1 MVWVRQYQGMSG
13 KQHSLCAGGPGG
25 REHNAQNA
33 PNKQYANQLSQ
44 RHGGDGR
51 HSNVCSAHHIGVVPF
66 IKKEPAVLVLLG
78 FAMIAVFMVLIM
90 TKKLTPVLALIIVPT
105 VFGLFA
111 GAGLGIGDMVM
122 DSMKSMTSTAALLM
136 FAIIYFGLMI
146 DVGLFDPLVRFILR
160 KLGNDPAKVVLG
172 TALLAAAVSLDGDGS
187 TTFILTTAAM
197 LPIYLRLKMSPVV
210 LTCVAGLANGTM
222 NIVPWGGPTARAA
235 TALKID
241 VNDVFVPMIPSLI
254 AGLAVVLAFAWLLG
268 LQERNRLRAT
278 QPEIWGTPSTAEPFT
293 TDAFDGGSSAGGS
306 RTGGSGS
313 APVPAAGGPGGL
325 SLEGSSVAVLERTE
339 TLVDDSDTAMADTAL
354 DPNRKTLRPKL
365 QWFNLGLTVAVMGM
379 LIADL
384 VPLPYVFMVGSA
396 IALLVNFPKVKDQG
410 AQLVAHAPS
419 IVAVVSMVMAAAVL
433 TGVLTGTG
441 MVEAMSA
448 WLVQII
454 PSDMGPLM
462 AVITGV
468 LSIPMTFFMSN
479 DAFYFGVLP
488 VLAETAGHYGISA
501 ADMARASITGQPFH
515 MQSPLVPAILL
526 LVSLAKV
533 DLGDHHKKVLW
544 RSAVVSLVMLGVGML
559 TGAIGIG

>member
-1 MVWVRQYQGMSG
+1 M
-13 KQHSLCAGGPGG
+13 
-25 REHNAQNA
+25 
-33 PNKQYANQLSQ
+33 
-44 RHGGDGR
+44 
-51 HSNVCSAHHIGVVPF
+51 
-66 IKKEPAVLVLLG
+66 KKEPAVLVLLG

-111 GAGLGIGDMVM
+111 GAGLGIGDMVL

-172 TALLAAAVSLDGDGS
+172 TAILAAAVSLDGDGS

-197 LPIYLRLKMSPVV
+197 LPVYLRLKMSPVV

-222 NIVPWGGPTARAA
+222 NILPWGGPTARAA
-235 TALKID
+235 SALNLS
-241 VNDVFVPMIPSLI
+241 VSEVFVPMIPSLI
-254 AGLAVVLAFAWLLG
+254 AGLVVVFVFAWLLG

-278 QPEIWGTPSTAEPFT
+278 APEIWDSADGS
-293 TDAFDGGSSAGGS
+293 DGGAFDGGSG
-306 RTGGSGS
+306 TGRFGFGRKGS
-313 APVPAAGGPGGL
+313 APAGGVPAGGVPATG
-325 SLEGSSVAVLERTE
+325 GSSVAVLERTE
-339 TLVDDSDTAMADTAL
+339 DLVDERDTAMADTAL
-354 DPNRKTLRPKL
+354 DPNRPTLRPKL
-365 QWFNLGLTVAVMGM
+365 LWFNLGLTVAIMALLV
-379 LIADL
+379 ADL
-384 VPLPYVFMVGSA
+384 VPLPFVFMVGSA

-410 AQLVAHAPS
+410 AQLIAHAPS

-433 TGVLTGTG
+433 TGVLNGTG
-441 MVEAMSA
+441 MVEAMSQ
-448 WLVQII
+448 WLVAII
-454 PSDMGPLM
+454 PSDMGPFM

-488 VLAETAGHYGISA
+488 VLSETAGHYGISA

-515 MQSPLVPAILL
+515 LQSPLVPAILL

-544 RSAVVSLVMLGVGML
+544 RTAVVSLVMLGVGVA

>member
-1 MVWVRQYQGMSG
+1 
-13 KQHSLCAGGPGG
+13 
-25 REHNAQNA
+25 
-33 PNKQYANQLSQ
+33 
-44 RHGGDGR
+44 
-51 HSNVCSAHHIGVVPF
+51 
-66 IKKEPAVLVLLG
+66 
-78 FAMIAVFMVLIM
+78 MIAVFMVLIM

-111 GAGLGIGDMVM
+111 GAGLGIGDMVL

-172 TALLAAAVSLDGDGS
+172 TAILAAAVSLDGDGS

-197 LPIYLRLKMSPVV
+197 LPVYLRLKMSPVV

-222 NIVPWGGPTARAA
+222 NILPWGGPTARAA

-254 AGLAVVLAFAWLLG
+254 AGLVVVFAFAWLLG
-268 LQERNRLRAT
+268 LQERNRLRAIA
-278 QPEIWGTPSTAEPFT
+278 PEIWGMPDTAEQFT
-293 TDAFDGGSSAGGS
+293 AEEFDGGSTA
-306 RTGGSGS
+306 GGSGS
-313 APVPAAGGPGGL
+313 GTAPVPATGGPAVG
-325 SLEGSSVAVLERTE
+325 GSSVAVLERNE
-339 TLVDDSDTAMADTAL
+339 ILADATLVDDRDSAMADTAL

-365 QWFNLGLTVAVMGM
+365 LWFNLGLTVAVMVM
-379 LIADL
+379 LVADL
-384 VPLPYVFMVGSA
+384 VPLPFVFMVGSA
-396 IALLVNFPKVKDQG
+396 IALLVNFPNVKDQG
-410 AQLVAHAPS
+410 AQLIAHAPS

-454 PSDMGPLM
+454 PTSMGPFM
-462 AVITGV
+462 AIITGV

-488 VLAETAGHYGISA
+488 VLSETAAHYGISA
-501 ADMARASITGQPFH
+501 AEMARASITGQPFH
-515 MQSPLVPAILL
+515 LQSPLVPAILL

-544 RSAVVSLVMLGVGML
+544 RTAVISLVMLGVGVL

>member
-1 MVWVRQYQGMSG
+1 M
-13 KQHSLCAGGPGG
+13 
-25 REHNAQNA
+25 
-33 PNKQYANQLSQ
+33 
-44 RHGGDGR
+44 
-51 HSNVCSAHHIGVVPF
+51 
-66 IKKEPAVLVLLG
+66 KKEPAVLVLLG

-111 GAGLGIGDMVM
+111 GAGLGIGDMVL

-160 KLGNDPAKVVLG
+160 RLGNDPAKVVLG
-172 TALLAAAVSLDGDGS
+172 TAVLAAAVSLDGDGS

-197 LPIYLRLKMSPVV
+197 LPVYLRLKMSPVV

-222 NIVPWGGPTARAA
+222 NILPWGGPTARAA
-235 TALKID
+235 SALNLS
-241 VNDVFVPMIPSLI
+241 VSDVFVPMIPSLI
-254 AGLAVVLAFAWLLG
+254 AGLVVVFVFAWLLG
-268 LQERNRLRAT
+268 LQERNRLRAVA
-278 QPEIWGTPSTAEPFT
+278 PEIWESADT
-293 TDAFDGGSSAGGS
+293 FDGGTANIGSGNGGS
-306 RTGGSGS
+306 RFGFGRKGSTPVGGVPAIGS
-313 APVPAAGGPGGL
+313 PAAG
-325 SLEGSSVAVLERTE
+325 GSSVAVLERTE
-339 TLVDDSDTAMADTAL
+339 DLVDERDSAMADTAL
-354 DPNRKTLRPKL
+354 DPNRATLRPKL
-365 QWFNLGLTVAVMGM
+365 QWFNLGLTVAIMALLV
-379 LIADL
+379 ADL
-384 VPLPYVFMVGSA
+384 VPLPFVFMVGSA
-396 IALLVNFPKVKDQG
+396 IALLVNFPRLKDQS
-410 AQLVAHAPS
+410 AQLIAHAPS

-433 TGVLTGTG
+433 TGVLNGTG
-441 MVEAMSA
+441 MVTAMSE
-448 WLVQII
+448 WLVAII
-454 PSDMGPLM
+454 PSDMGPFM

-488 VLAETAGHYGISA
+488 VLSETAGHYGISA

-515 MQSPLVPAILL
+515 LQSPLVPAILL

-544 RSAVVSLVMLGVGML
+544 RTAVVSLVMLAVGVL

>member
-1 MVWVRQYQGMSG
+1 
-13 KQHSLCAGGPGG
+13 
-25 REHNAQNA
+25 
-33 PNKQYANQLSQ
+33 
-44 RHGGDGR
+44 
-51 HSNVCSAHHIGVVPF
+51 
-66 IKKEPAVLVLLG
+66 VLVLLG

-111 GAGLGIGDMVM
+111 GAGLGIGDMVL

-146 DVGLFDPLVRFILR
+146 DVGLFDPLVKFILR

-172 TALLAAAVSLDGDGS
+172 TAILAAAVSLDGDGS

-197 LPIYLRLKMSPVV
+197 LPVYLRLKMSPVV

-222 NIVPWGGPTARAA
+222 NILPWGGPTARAA
-235 TALKID
+235 TALKLD

-254 AGLAVVLAFAWLLG
+254 VGLVVVFVFSWLLG
-268 LQERNRLRAT
+268 LQERNRLRAAA
-278 QPEIWGTPSTAEPFT
+278 PEIWGTPDTAEK
-293 TDAFDGGSSAGGS
+293 FDGGASAPSAGTVRNGS
-306 RTGGSGS
+306 RTPGTGTPAVGGSPAGS
-313 APVPAAGGPGGL
+313 G
-325 SLEGSSVAVLERTE
+325 VAVLERTE
-339 TLVDDSDTAMADTAL
+339 TLVDDRDSAMADTAL
-354 DPNRKTLRPKL
+354 DPNRTTLRPKL
-365 QWFNLGLTVAVMGM
+365 FWFNLGLTVAVMVV
-379 LIADL
+379 LVANV
-384 VPLPYVFMVGSA
+384 VPLPFVFMVGSA

-410 AQLVAHAPS
+410 AQLIAHAPS

-433 TGVLTGTG
+433 TGVLKGTG

-454 PSDMGPLM
+454 PTDMGPFM

-488 VLAETAGHYGISA
+488 VLSETAGHYGVSA
-501 ADMARASITGQPFH
+501 AEMARASITGQPFH
-515 MQSPLVPAILL
+515 LQSPLVPAILL

-544 RSAVVSLVMLGVGML
+544 RTAVISLVMLGVGML

>member
-1 MVWVRQYQGMSG
+1 M
-13 KQHSLCAGGPGG
+13 
-25 REHNAQNA
+25 
-33 PNKQYANQLSQ
+33 
-44 RHGGDGR
+44 
-51 HSNVCSAHHIGVVPF
+51 
-66 IKKEPAVLVLLG
+66 LVILG

-146 DVGLFDPLVRFILR
+146 DVGLFDPLVKFILR

-172 TALLAAAVSLDGDGS
+172 TAILAAAVSLDGDGS
-187 TTFILTTAAM
+187 TTFILTTAAL
-197 LPIYLRLKMSPVV
+197 LPVYLRLKMSPVV

-222 NIVPWGGPTARAA
+222 NILPWGGPTARAA

-241 VNDVFVPMIPSLI
+241 VNDVFVPMIPSLV
-254 AGLAVVLAFAWLLG
+254 AGLVVVLAFSWLLG

-278 QPEIWGTPSTAEPFT
+278 APEIWGVPDTAE
-293 TDAFDGGSSAGGS
+293 DFDGG
-306 RTGGSGS
+306 TT
-313 APVPAAGGPGGL
+313 AGGPGTGRGRKGGNPGGAAPAVGG
-325 SLEGSSVAVLERTE
+325 SLAGSSVAVLERTD
-339 TLVDDSDTAMADTAL
+339 TLLEDSGAGLTDTAL
-354 DPNRKTLRPKL
+354 DPNRSTLRPKL
-365 QWFNLGLTVAVMGM
+365 FWFNLALTVAVMVV
-379 LIADL
+379 L
-384 VPLPYVFMVGSA
+384 VANIIPLPFVFMVGAA

-410 AQLVAHAPS
+410 AQLIAHAPS

-433 TGVLTGTG
+433 TGVLKGTG

-454 PSDMGPLM
+454 PTSMGPFM
-462 AVITGV
+462 AVITGI

-488 VLAETAGHYGISA
+488 VLSETAAHYGVGA

-515 MQSPLVPAILL
+515 LQSPLVPAILL

-544 RSAVVSLVMLGVGML
+544 RTAVISLVMLGVGML

>member
-1 MVWVRQYQGMSG
+1 M
-13 KQHSLCAGGPGG
+13 
-25 REHNAQNA
+25 
-33 PNKQYANQLSQ
+33 
-44 RHGGDGR
+44 
-51 HSNVCSAHHIGVVPF
+51 
-66 IKKEPAVLVLLG
+66 KKEPAVLVLLG

-105 VFGLFA
+105 IFGLFA
-111 GAGLGIGDMVM
+111 GAGLGIGPMVM

-172 TALLAAAVSLDGDGS
+172 TAILAAAVSLDGDGS
-187 TTFILTTAAM
+187 TTFILTTAAL
-197 LPIYLRLKMSPVV
+197 LPVYLRLKMSPVV

-222 NIVPWGGPTARAA
+222 NILPWGGPTARAA

-241 VNDVFVPMIPSLI
+241 VNDVFVPMVPSLI
-254 AGLAVVLAFAWLLG
+254 AGLIVVLVFSWLLG
-268 LQERNRLRAT
+268 LQERNRLRAVA
-278 QPEIWGTPSTAEPFT
+278 PEIWGVPDSAA
-293 TDAFDGGSSAGGS
+293 AFDGDADSAAGGMTAGGITAGGS
-306 RTGGSGS
+306 GRGGRNGS
-313 APVPAAGGPGGL
+313 PAGTSPAGGG
-325 SLEGSSVAVLERTE
+325 SVAVLERTE
-339 TLVDDSDTAMADTAL
+339 TLVDDRDSAMADTAL

-365 QWFNLGLTVAVMGM
+365 FWFNLGLTVAVMVT
-379 LIADL
+379 L
-384 VPLPYVFMVGSA
+384 VANIIPLPFVFMVGSA

-410 AQLVAHAPS
+410 AQLIAHAPS

-433 TGVLTGTG
+433 TGVLNGTG
-441 MVEAMSA
+441 MVKAMSE
-448 WLVQII
+448 WLVAII
-454 PSDMGPLM
+454 PSDMGPFM

-488 VLAETAGHYGISA
+488 VLSETAAHYGVSA

-515 MQSPLVPAILL
+515 LQSPLVPAILL

-533 DLGDHHKKVLW
+533 ELGDHHKKVLW
-544 RSAVVSLVMLGVGML
+544 RTAVISLVMLGVGVA

>member
-1 MVWVRQYQGMSG
+1 M
-13 KQHSLCAGGPGG
+13 
-25 REHNAQNA
+25 
-33 PNKQYANQLSQ
+33 
-44 RHGGDGR
+44 
-51 HSNVCSAHHIGVVPF
+51 
-66 IKKEPAVLVLLG
+66 LVLLG

-105 VFGLFA
+105 IFGLFA
-111 GAGLGIGDMVM
+111 GAGLGIGPMVM
-122 DSMKSMTSTAALLM
+122 DSMKSMPSTAALLM

-172 TALLAAAVSLDGDGS
+172 TAILAAAVSLDGDGS

-197 LPIYLRLKMSPVV
+197 LPVYLRLKMSPVV

-222 NIVPWGGPTARAA
+222 NILPWGGPTARAA
-235 TALKID
+235 TALKLD

-254 AGLAVVLAFAWLLG
+254 AGLIVVLVFSWLLG
-268 LQERNRLRAT
+268 LQERNRLRAVA
-278 QPEIWGTPSTAEPFT
+278 PEIWGVPDSAAPLLG
-293 TDAFDGGSSAGGS
+293 DADGGAVGGSTAGGS
-306 RTGGSGS
+306 GTSRGRK
-313 APVPAAGGPGGL
+313 GPGASPL
-325 SLEGSSVAVLERTE
+325 APEGSSVAVLERTE
-339 TLVDDSDTAMADTAL
+339 TLVDDRDSAMADTAL

-365 QWFNLGLTVAVMGM
+365 FWFNLGLTVAVMVT
-379 LIADL
+379 L
-384 VPLPYVFMVGSA
+384 VANIIPLPFVFMVGAA
-396 IALLVNFPKVKDQG
+396 IALLVNFPNVKDQG
-410 AQLVAHAPS
+410 AQLIAHAPS

-433 TGVLTGTG
+433 TGVLNGTG
-441 MVEAMSA
+441 MVKAMSE

-462 AVITGV
+462 AIITGV

-488 VLAETAGHYGISA
+488 VLSETAAHYGVSA

-515 MQSPLVPAILL
+515 LQSPLVPAILL

-544 RSAVVSLVMLGVGML
+544 RTAVISLVMLAVGVL

>member
-1 MVWVRQYQGMSG
+1 
-13 KQHSLCAGGPGG
+13 
-25 REHNAQNA
+25 
-33 PNKQYANQLSQ
+33 
-44 RHGGDGR
+44 
-51 HSNVCSAHHIGVVPF
+51 
-66 IKKEPAVLVLLG
+66 
-78 FAMIAVFMVLIM
+78 MIAVFMVLIM

-111 GAGLGIGDMVM
+111 GAGLGIGPMVM

-146 DVGLFDPLVRFILR
+146 DVGLFDPLVKFILR

-172 TALLAAAVSLDGDGS
+172 TAILAAAVSLDGDGS

-197 LPIYLRLKMSPVV
+197 LPVYLRLKMSPVV

-222 NIVPWGGPTARAA
+222 NILPWGGPTARAA
-235 TALKID
+235 TALHLD
-241 VNDVFVPMIPSLI
+241 VNDVFVPMVPSLI
-254 AGLAVVLAFAWLLG
+254 VGLIVVLVFAWLLG

-278 QPEIWGTPSTAEPFT
+278 APEIWGDVAGGS
-293 TDAFDGGSSAGGS
+293 DAFDGGKGRGGSVAGGS
-306 RTGGSGS
+306 RNGGPRIGRTGTATGAGKPGTGGGT
-313 APVPAAGGPGGL
+313 G
-325 SLEGSSVAVLERTE
+325 VAVLERTE
-339 TLVDDSDTAMADTAL
+339 ELVDEHDTAMADTAL
-354 DPNRKTLRPKL
+354 DPNRSTLRPKL
-365 QWFNLGLTVAVMGM
+365 FWFNLGLTVAVMVT
-379 LIADL
+379 LVANI
-384 VPLPYVFMVGSA
+384 VPLPFVFMVGSA

-410 AQLVAHAPS
+410 AQLIAHAPS

-433 TGVLTGTG
+433 TGVLNGTG
-441 MVEAMSA
+441 MVKAMSE

-454 PSDMGPLM
+454 PSDMGPFM

-488 VLAETAGHYGISA
+488 VLSETAAHYGVDA
-501 ADMARASITGQPFH
+501 VDMARASITGQPFH
-515 MQSPLVPAILL
+515 LQSPLVPAILL

-544 RSAVVSLVMLGVGML
+544 RTAVISLVMLAVGML

>member
-1 MVWVRQYQGMSG
+1 M
-13 KQHSLCAGGPGG
+13 
-25 REHNAQNA
+25 
-33 PNKQYANQLSQ
+33 
-44 RHGGDGR
+44 
-51 HSNVCSAHHIGVVPF
+51 
-66 IKKEPAVLVLLG
+66 LVLLG

-105 VFGLFA
+105 IFGLFA
-111 GAGLGIGDMVM
+111 GAGLGIGPMVM

-172 TALLAAAVSLDGDGS
+172 TAILAAAVSLDGDGS

-197 LPIYLRLKMSPVV
+197 LPVYLRLKMSPVV

-222 NIVPWGGPTARAA
+222 NILPWGGPTARAA
-235 TALKID
+235 TALKLD

-254 AGLAVVLAFAWLLG
+254 AGLIVVLVFSWLLG
-268 LQERNRLRAT
+268 LQERNRLRAVA
-278 QPEIWGTPSTAEPFT
+278 PEIWGVPDSAAPLLG
-293 TDAFDGGSSAGGS
+293 DADGGAVGGSTAGGS
-306 RTGGSGS
+306 GTSRGRKGPEASPL
-313 APVPAAGGPGGL
+313 AP
-325 SLEGSSVAVLERTE
+325 EGSSVAVLERTE
-339 TLVDDSDTAMADTAL
+339 TLVDDRDSAMADTAL

-365 QWFNLGLTVAVMGM
+365 FWFNLGLTVAVMVT
-379 LIADL
+379 L
-384 VPLPYVFMVGSA
+384 VANIIPLPFVFMVGAA
-396 IALLVNFPKVKDQG
+396 IALLVNFPNVKDQG
-410 AQLVAHAPS
+410 AQLIAHAPS

-433 TGVLTGTG
+433 TGVLNGTG
-441 MVEAMSA
+441 MVKAMSE

-462 AVITGV
+462 AIITGV

-488 VLAETAGHYGISA
+488 VLSETAAHYGVSA

-515 MQSPLVPAILL
+515 LQSPLVPAILL

-544 RSAVVSLVMLGVGML
+544 RTAVISLVMLAVGVL

>member
-1 MVWVRQYQGMSG
+1 M
-13 KQHSLCAGGPGG
+13 
-25 REHNAQNA
+25 
-33 PNKQYANQLSQ
+33 
-44 RHGGDGR
+44 
-51 HSNVCSAHHIGVVPF
+51 
-66 IKKEPAVLVLLG
+66 LVILG

-146 DVGLFDPLVRFILR
+146 DVGLFDPLVKFILR

-172 TALLAAAVSLDGDGS
+172 TAILAAAVSLDGDGS

-197 LPIYLRLKMSPVV
+197 LPVYLRLKMSPVV

-222 NIVPWGGPTARAA
+222 NILPWGGPTARAA

-241 VNDVFVPMIPSLI
+241 VNDVFVPMIPSLV
-254 AGLAVVLAFAWLLG
+254 AGLVVVFAFSWLLG

-278 QPEIWGTPSTAEPFT
+278 APEIWGVPDTAEE
-293 TDAFDGGSSAGGS
+293 FDGGTTAGGS
-306 RTGGSGS
+306 GTGRGRK
-313 APVPAAGGPGGL
+313 GGNPGGAAPAL
-325 SLEGSSVAVLERTE
+325 DGPLGGAGVAVLERTE
-339 TLVDDSDTAMADTAL
+339 TLVDDHDSAMADTAL
-354 DPNRKTLRPKL
+354 DPNRSTLRPKL
-365 QWFNLGLTVAVMGM
+365 FWFNLALTVAVMVV
-379 LIADL
+379 L
-384 VPLPYVFMVGSA
+384 VANVIPLPFVFMVGAA

-410 AQLVAHAPS
+410 AQLIAHAPS

-433 TGVLTGTG
+433 TGVLKGTG

-454 PSDMGPLM
+454 PTSMGPFM
-462 AVITGV
+462 AVITGI

-488 VLAETAGHYGISA
+488 VLSETAAHYGVGA

-515 MQSPLVPAILL
+515 LQSPLVPAILL

-544 RSAVVSLVMLGVGML
+544 RTAVISLVMLGVGML

>member
-1 MVWVRQYQGMSG
+1 M
-13 KQHSLCAGGPGG
+13 
-25 REHNAQNA
+25 
-33 PNKQYANQLSQ
+33 
-44 RHGGDGR
+44 
-51 HSNVCSAHHIGVVPF
+51 
-66 IKKEPAVLVLLG
+66 LVILG

-122 DSMKSMTSTAALLM
+122 DSMKAMTSTAALLM

-172 TALLAAAVSLDGDGS
+172 TAILAAAVSLDGDGS

-235 TALKID
+235 SALKID
-241 VNDVFVPMIPSLI
+241 VNEVFVPMLPSLL
-254 AGLAVVLAFAWLLG
+254 AGIAVVLAFAWLLG

-278 QPEIWGTPSTAEPFT
+278 QPEIWGVPDTAE
-293 TDAFDGGSSAGGS
+293 AFDGGTPAS
-306 RTGGSGS
+306 GSGTFGNGS
-313 APVPAAGGPGGL
+313 GRSGSGRGPAPVPATGGPAVDGTTPVTG
-325 SLEGSSVAVLERTE
+325 VAVLERTE
-339 TLVDDSDTAMADTAL
+339 TLVDDNDTAMADTAL

-396 IALLVNFPKVKDQG
+396 IALLVNFPHVKDQA
-410 AQLVAHAPS
+410 AQIVAHAPS

-454 PSDMGPLM
+454 PSSMGPFM

-488 VLAETAGHYGISA
+488 VLSETAGHYGISA
-501 ADMARASITGQPFH
+501 AEMARASITGQPFH

-544 RSAVVSLVMLGVGML
+544 RSAVVSLVMLGIGVL

>member
-1 MVWVRQYQGMSG
+1 M
-13 KQHSLCAGGPGG
+13 
-25 REHNAQNA
+25 
-33 PNKQYANQLSQ
+33 
-44 RHGGDGR
+44 
-51 HSNVCSAHHIGVVPF
+51 
-66 IKKEPAVLVLLG
+66 LVLLG

-111 GAGLGIGDMVM
+111 GAGLGIGDMVL

-146 DVGLFDPLVRFILR
+146 DVGLFDPLVKFILR

-241 VNDVFVPMIPSLI
+241 VNEVFVPMLPSLI
-254 AGLAVVLAFAWLLG
+254 GGITVVLVFAWLLG

-278 QPEIWGTPSTAEPFT
+278 QPEIWGTPSSADPFT
-293 TDAFDGGSSAGGS
+293 TEAFDGGTPVSAGG
-306 RTGGSGS
+306 
-313 APVPAAGGPGGL
+313 AGGKGAPAPLPAGPAGG
-325 SLEGSSVAVLERTE
+325 GSVAVLERPE
-339 TLVDDSDTAMADTAL
+339 TLVDVHDTAMADTAL
-354 DPNRKTLRPKL
+354 DPNRTTLRPKL
-365 QWFNLGLTVAVMGM
+365 FWFNLALTVAVMGM

-396 IALLVNFPKVKDQG
+396 VALLVNFPKVKDQG
-410 AQLVAHAPS
+410 TQLIAHAPS

-454 PSDMGPLM
+454 PSDMGPFM

-488 VLAETAGHYGISA
+488 VLSETAAHFGISA
-501 ADMARASITGQPFH
+501 AEMARASITGQPFH

-544 RSAVVSLVMLGVGML
+544 RSAVVSLVMLGIGML

>member
-1 MVWVRQYQGMSG
+1 
-13 KQHSLCAGGPGG
+13 
-25 REHNAQNA
+25 
-33 PNKQYANQLSQ
+33 
-44 RHGGDGR
+44 
-51 HSNVCSAHHIGVVPF
+51 
-66 IKKEPAVLVLLG
+66 
-78 FAMIAVFMVLIM
+78 MVLIM

-111 GAGLGIGDMVM
+111 GAGLGIGDMVL

-172 TALLAAAVSLDGDGS
+172 TAILAAAVSLDGDGS

-197 LPIYLRLKMSPVV
+197 LPVYLRLKMSPVV

-222 NIVPWGGPTARAA
+222 NILPWGGPTARAA

-254 AGLAVVLAFAWLLG
+254 AGLVVVFAFAWLLG
-268 LQERNRLRAT
+268 LQERNRLRAIA
-278 QPEIWGTPSTAEPFT
+278 PEIWGMPDTAEQFT
-293 TDAFDGGSSAGGS
+293 PEEFDGGSTA
-306 RTGGSGS
+306 GGSGS
-313 APVPAAGGPGGL
+313 GTAPVPATGGPAVG
-325 SLEGSSVAVLERTE
+325 GSSVAVLERNE
-339 TLVDDSDTAMADTAL
+339 ILADATLVDDRDSAMADTAL

-365 QWFNLGLTVAVMGM
+365 LWFNLGLTVAVMVM
-379 LIADL
+379 LVADL
-384 VPLPYVFMVGSA
+384 VPLPFVFMVGSA
-396 IALLVNFPKVKDQG
+396 IALLVNFPNVKDQG
-410 AQLVAHAPS
+410 AQLIAHAPS

-454 PSDMGPLM
+454 PTSMGPFM
-462 AVITGV
+462 AIITGV

-488 VLAETAGHYGISA
+488 VLSETAAHYGISA
-501 ADMARASITGQPFH
+501 AEMARASITGQPFH
-515 MQSPLVPAILL
+515 LQSPLVPAILL

-544 RSAVVSLVMLGVGML
+544 RTAVISLVMLGVGVL

>member
-1 MVWVRQYQGMSG
+1 M
-13 KQHSLCAGGPGG
+13 
-25 REHNAQNA
+25 
-33 PNKQYANQLSQ
+33 
-44 RHGGDGR
+44 
-51 HSNVCSAHHIGVVPF
+51 
-66 IKKEPAVLVLLG
+66 LVLLG

-111 GAGLGIGDMVM
+111 GAGLGIGDMVL

-235 TALKID
+235 SALKID

-254 AGLAVVLAFAWLLG
+254 GGLAVVLVFAWVLG

-293 TDAFDGGSSAGGS
+293 AEKFDGGSLAGGS
-306 RTGGSGS
+306 GTGGGRRGSGS
-313 APVPAAGGPGGL
+313 VPATGGPAVGG
-325 SLEGSSVAVLERTE
+325 SAPSTGVAVLERTE
-339 TLVDDSDTAMADTAL
+339 TPLDSTADDRDSAMAGTAL

-396 IALLVNFPKVKDQG
+396 IALLVNFPHVKDQG
-410 AQLVAHAPS
+410 AQLVAHAQS

-488 VLAETAGHYGISA
+488 VLSETAAHYGISA
-501 ADMARASITGQPFH
+501 AEMARASITGQPFH

-544 RSAVVSLVMLGVGML
+544 RSAVVSLVMLGIGML

>member
-1 MVWVRQYQGMSG
+1 M
-13 KQHSLCAGGPGG
+13 
-25 REHNAQNA
+25 
-33 PNKQYANQLSQ
+33 
-44 RHGGDGR
+44 
-51 HSNVCSAHHIGVVPF
+51 
-66 IKKEPAVLVLLG
+66 LVILG

-146 DVGLFDPLVRFILR
+146 DVGLFDPLVKFILR

-235 TALKID
+235 TALNID
-241 VNDVFVPMIPSLI
+241 VNDVFVPMLPSLL
-254 AGLAVVLAFAWLLG
+254 AGITVVLVFAWILG

-278 QPEIWGTPSTAEPFT
+278 QPEIWGVPSSAEPFT
-293 TDAFDGGSSAGGS
+293 AEGFDGGASAGSAGGTPSAGSAGGS
-306 RTGGSGS
+306 GNGRGRNGTNPTGA
-313 APVPAAGGPGGL
+313 APAVGGPTLGG
-325 SLEGSSVAVLERTE
+325 VALLERPE
-339 TLVDDSDTAMADTAL
+339 TLVDDKDTAMADTAL
-354 DPNRKTLRPKL
+354 DPNRSTLRPKL
-365 QWFNLGLTVAVMGM
+365 FWFNLALTVAVMGM

-396 IALLVNFPKVKDQG
+396 IALLVNFPNVKDQA
-410 AQLVAHAPS
+410 AQIVAHAPS
-419 IVAVVSMVMAAAVL
+419 VVAVVSMVMAAAVL

-454 PSDMGPLM
+454 PSSMGPLM

-488 VLAETAGHYGISA
+488 VLSETAAHYGISA
-501 ADMARASITGQPFH
+501 AEMARASITGQPFH

>member
-1 MVWVRQYQGMSG
+1 M
-13 KQHSLCAGGPGG
+13 
-25 REHNAQNA
+25 
-33 PNKQYANQLSQ
+33 
-44 RHGGDGR
+44 
-51 HSNVCSAHHIGVVPF
+51 
-66 IKKEPAVLVLLG
+66 LVLLG

-111 GAGLGIGDMVM
+111 GAGLGIGDMVLE
-122 DSMKSMTSTAALLM
+122 SMKSMTSTAALLM

-146 DVGLFDPLVRFILR
+146 DVGLFDPLVKFILR

-172 TALLAAAVSLDGDGS
+172 TAILAAAVSLDGDGS

-197 LPIYLRLKMSPVV
+197 LPVYLRLKMSPVV

-222 NIVPWGGPTARAA
+222 NILPWGGPTARAA
-235 TALKID
+235 TALHLD
-241 VNDVFVPMIPSLI
+241 VNDVFVPMVPSLI
-254 AGLAVVLAFAWLLG
+254 AGLVVVFGFAWLLG

-278 QPEIWGTPSTAEPFT
+278 APEIWGLPDSVEK
-293 TDAFDGGSSAGGS
+293 FDGGTAAPSAGTGSNGS
-306 RTGGSGS
+306 RTPGTGSPAVGGS
-313 APVPAAGGPGGL
+313 
-325 SLEGSSVAVLERTE
+325 GSSVAVLERTE
-339 TLVDDSDTAMADTAL
+339 MLVDERDTAMADTAL

-365 QWFNLGLTVAVMGM
+365 FWFNLGLTVAVMVV
-379 LIADL
+379 LVANI
-384 VPLPYVFMVGSA
+384 VPLPFVFMVGSA
-396 IALLVNFPKVKDQG
+396 IALLVNFPKIKEQG
-410 AQLVAHAPS
+410 EQLIAHAPS

-433 TGVLTGTG
+433 TGVLKGTG

-454 PSDMGPLM
+454 PSDMGPFM

-488 VLAETAGHYGISA
+488 VLSETAAHYGVSA
-501 ADMARASITGQPFH
+501 AEMARASITGQPFH
-515 MQSPLVPAILL
+515 LQSPLVPAILL

-544 RSAVVSLVMLGVGML
+544 RTAVVSLVMLGVGML

>member
-1 MVWVRQYQGMSG
+1 M
-13 KQHSLCAGGPGG
+13 
-25 REHNAQNA
+25 
-33 PNKQYANQLSQ
+33 
-44 RHGGDGR
+44 
-51 HSNVCSAHHIGVVPF
+51 
-66 IKKEPAVLVLLG
+66 LVLLG

-325 SLEGSSVAVLERTE
+325 SPEGSSVAVLERTE

>member
-1 MVWVRQYQGMSG
+1 M
-13 KQHSLCAGGPGG
+13 
-25 REHNAQNA
+25 
-33 PNKQYANQLSQ
+33 
-44 RHGGDGR
+44 
-51 HSNVCSAHHIGVVPF
+51 
-66 IKKEPAVLVLLG
+66 LVLLG

-111 GAGLGIGDMVM
+111 GAGLGIGDMVLE
-122 DSMKSMTSTAALLM
+122 SMKSMTSTAALLM

-146 DVGLFDPLVRFILR
+146 DVGLFDPLVKFILR

-172 TALLAAAVSLDGDGS
+172 TAILAAAVSLDGDGS

-197 LPIYLRLKMSPVV
+197 LPVYLRLKMSPVV

-222 NIVPWGGPTARAA
+222 NILPWGGPTARAA
-235 TALKID
+235 TALNLD

-254 AGLAVVLAFAWLLG
+254 AGLVVVFAFAWLLG
-268 LQERNRLRAT
+268 MQERNRLRAT
-278 QPEIWGTPSTAEPFT
+278 QPEIWGVPDTAEK
-293 TDAFDGGSSAGGS
+293 FDGGTEAGAGGAPAGGS
-306 RTGGSGS
+306 GPVRGRTGSGT
-313 APVPAAGGPGGL
+313 PGTGTPAVG
-325 SLEGSSVAVLERTE
+325 GSSVAVLERTE
-339 TLVDDSDTAMADTAL
+339 TLVDTKDTAMADTAL
-354 DPNRKTLRPKL
+354 DPNRSTLRPKL
-365 QWFNLGLTVAVMGM
+365 IWFNLGLTIAVMVM
-379 LIADL
+379 LVADL
-384 VPLPYVFMVGSA
+384 VPLPFVFMVGSA
-396 IALLVNFPKVKDQG
+396 IAMVVNFPNVKEQG
-410 AQLVAHAPS
+410 QQLVAHAPS

-454 PSDMGPLM
+454 PTSMGPFM

-488 VLAETAGHYGISA
+488 VLSETAGHYGISA
-501 ADMARASITGQPFH
+501 AEMARASITGQPFH
-515 MQSPLVPAILL
+515 LQSPLVPAILL

-544 RSAVVSLVMLGVGML
+544 RTAVVSLVMLGVGML

>member
-1 MVWVRQYQGMSG
+1 M
-13 KQHSLCAGGPGG
+13 
-25 REHNAQNA
+25 
-33 PNKQYANQLSQ
+33 
-44 RHGGDGR
+44 
-51 HSNVCSAHHIGVVPF
+51 
-66 IKKEPAVLVLLG
+66 LVILG

-111 GAGLGIGDMVM
+111 GAGLGIGNMVM
-122 DSMKSMTSTAALLM
+122 DAMKSMTSTAALLM

-146 DVGLFDPLVRFILR
+146 DVGLFDPLVKFILR

-172 TALLAAAVSLDGDGS
+172 TAILAAAVSLDGDGS
-187 TTFILTTAAM
+187 TTFILTTAAL
-197 LPIYLRLKMSPVV
+197 LPVYLRLKISPVV

-222 NIVPWGGPTARAA
+222 NILPWGGPTARAA

-241 VNDVFVPMIPSLI
+241 VNDVFVPMIPSLV
-254 AGLAVVLAFAWLLG
+254 AGLVVVLAFSWLLG
-268 LQERNRLRAT
+268 LQERNRLRVTA
-278 QPEIWGTPSTAEPFT
+278 PEIWGVPDTAEE
-293 TDAFDGGSSAGGS
+293 FDGGTSAGGS
-306 RTGGSGS
+306 GTGRGRK
-313 APVPAAGGPGGL
+313 GGNPGGAAPAVDAPL
-325 SLEGSSVAVLERTE
+325 GGAGVTVLERTE
-339 TLVDDSDTAMADTAL
+339 TLVDEHDSAMADTAL
-354 DPNRKTLRPKL
+354 DPNRSTLRPKL
-365 QWFNLGLTVAVMGM
+365 FWFNLALTVAVMVV
-379 LIADL
+379 L
-384 VPLPYVFMVGSA
+384 VANIIPLPFVFMVGAA

-410 AQLVAHAPS
+410 AQLIAHAPS

-433 TGVLTGTG
+433 TGVLKGTG

-454 PSDMGPLM
+454 PTSMGPFM
-462 AVITGV
+462 AVITGI

-488 VLAETAGHYGISA
+488 VLSETAAHYGVGA

-515 MQSPLVPAILL
+515 LQSPLVPAILL

-544 RSAVVSLVMLGVGML
+544 RTAVISLVMLGVGML

>member
-1 MVWVRQYQGMSG
+1 M
-13 KQHSLCAGGPGG
+13 
-25 REHNAQNA
+25 
-33 PNKQYANQLSQ
+33 
-44 RHGGDGR
+44 
-51 HSNVCSAHHIGVVPF
+51 
-66 IKKEPAVLVLLG
+66 LVLLG

-111 GAGLGIGDMVM
+111 GAGLGIGPMVM

-146 DVGLFDPLVRFILR
+146 DVGLFDPLVKFILR

-172 TALLAAAVSLDGDGS
+172 TAILAAAVSLDGDGS

-197 LPIYLRLKMSPVV
+197 LPVYLRLKMSPVV

-222 NIVPWGGPTARAA
+222 NILPWGGPTARAA
-235 TALKID
+235 TALKLD
-241 VNDVFVPMIPSLI
+241 VNDVFVPMVPSLI
-254 AGLAVVLAFAWLLG
+254 VGLIVVLVFAWLLG
-268 LQERNRLRAT
+268 LQERNRLRTTA
-278 QPEIWGTPSTAEPFT
+278 PEIWGDVADPSE
-293 TDAFDGGSSAGGS
+293 AFDGGTGRGGAVTAGSGTGS
-306 RTGGSGS
+306 GAGRFGFARKGSTTAGKPGTGGGSG
-313 APVPAAGGPGGL
+313 
-325 SLEGSSVAVLERTE
+325 VAVLEDPA
-339 TLVDDSDTAMADTAL
+339 TLVDDHDTAMADTAL
-354 DPNRKTLRPKL
+354 DPNRATLRPKL
-365 QWFNLGLTVAVMGM
+365 FWFNLALTVAVMVV
-379 LIADL
+379 LVANI
-384 VPLPYVFMVGSA
+384 VPLPFVFMVGSA

-410 AQLVAHAPS
+410 AQLIAHAPS

-433 TGVLTGTG
+433 TGVLNGTG
-441 MVEAMSA
+441 MVKAMSE

-454 PSDMGPLM
+454 PADMGPFM
-462 AVITGV
+462 AIITGL

-488 VLAETAGHYGISA
+488 VLSETAAHYGVDA
-501 ADMARASITGQPFH
+501 VDMARASITGQPFH
-515 MQSPLVPAILL
+515 LQSPLVPAILL

-544 RSAVVSLVMLGVGML
+544 RTAVISVVMLAVGVL

>member
-1 MVWVRQYQGMSG
+1 M
-13 KQHSLCAGGPGG
+13 
-25 REHNAQNA
+25 
-33 PNKQYANQLSQ
+33 
-44 RHGGDGR
+44 
-51 HSNVCSAHHIGVVPF
+51 
-66 IKKEPAVLVLLG
+66 LVLLG

-122 DSMKSMTSTAALLM
+122 ESMASMTSTAALLM

-222 NIVPWGGPTARAA
+222 NILPWGGPTARAA
-235 TALKID
+235 TALGLE
-241 VNDVFVPMIPSLI
+241 VNDVFVPMLPALLVGI
-254 AGLAVVLAFAWLLG
+254 AVVLGFAWLLG
-268 LQERNRLRAT
+268 IQERNRLRAT
-278 QPEIWGTPSTAEPFT
+278 QPEIWGTRSANDDGAPAGGTGV
-293 TDAFDGGSSAGGS
+293 GGSSAGRG
-306 RTGGSGS
+306 RKGHPGGT
-313 APVPAAGGPGGL
+313 APVGGPAVGD
-325 SLEGSSVAVLERTE
+325 SSVAVLERNGGLSSDLSDPTE
-339 TLVDDSDTAMADTAL
+339 DGGNALQGTAL
-354 DPNRKTLRPKL
+354 DPNRKTLRPRL
-365 QWFNLGLTVAVMGM
+365 QWFNLALTVAVMGM

-396 IALLVNFPKVKDQG
+396 IALLVNFPHVKDQS

-454 PSDMGPLM
+454 PTSMGPFL

-488 VLAETAGHYGISA
+488 ILSETAGHYGISA
-501 ADMARASITGQPFH
+501 AEMARASITGQPFH

>member
-1 MVWVRQYQGMSG
+1 
-13 KQHSLCAGGPGG
+13 
-25 REHNAQNA
+25 
-33 PNKQYANQLSQ
+33 
-44 RHGGDGR
+44 
-51 HSNVCSAHHIGVVPF
+51 
-66 IKKEPAVLVLLG
+66 
-78 FAMIAVFMVLIM
+78 MIAVFMVLIM

-111 GAGLGIGDMVM
+111 GAGLGIGDMVL

-235 TALKID
+235 SALKID

-254 AGLAVVLAFAWLLG
+254 GGLAVVLVFAWVLG

-293 TDAFDGGSSAGGS
+293 AEGFDGGSTAGASG
-306 RTGGSGS
+306 TGRGRRGSGS
-313 APVPAAGGPGGL
+313 VPATSGPAVGGSAPSTG
-325 SLEGSSVAVLERTE
+325 VAVLERTE
-339 TLVDDSDTAMADTAL
+339 TPLDSTADDRDSAMAGTAL

-396 IALLVNFPKVKDQG
+396 IALLVNFPHVKDQG
-410 AQLVAHAPS
+410 AQLVAHAQS

-488 VLAETAGHYGISA
+488 VLSETAAHYGISA
-501 ADMARASITGQPFH
+501 AEMARASITGQPFH

-544 RSAVVSLVMLGVGML
+544 RSAVVSLVMLGIGML